1 MTSPLSLSSQAVIR
15 TELFGAERQPI
26 LLADGVLADPAAV
39 VQIAA
44 KHDFSHIGPHY
55 PGLRAAVSERVSM
68 ALVQPLLPMIQSTF
82 GLVRPPR
89 FLECYLS
96 LLTLSAADL
105 APIQRFP
112 HFDGLEDSRLAVLLY
127 LDSSEA
133 TGTGFYRQRAT
144 GFEAVDA
151 ARFDDYR
158 ASLERGVAEHG
169 LPDAGYIG
177 GDSALFERVFRVAG
191 SFNRMVI
198 YRGNV
203 LHCADIPQGFEASP
217 DPRSGR
223 LTLNLFLA

>member
-1 MTSPLSLSSQAVIR
+1 MTSPLSLSPQAVIR

-26 LLADGVLADPAAV
+26 IIADKALADPVAV

-44 KHDFSHIGPHY
+44 QHDFRRIGPHY
-55 PGLRAAVSERVSM
+55 PGVRAAVSDRVAM
-68 ALVQPLLPMIQSTF
+68 ALVKPLLPMIQATF
-82 GLVRPPR
+82 ALSRPPQ

-96 LLTLSAADL
+96 LLTLSSSEL

-112 HFDGLEDSRLAVLLY
+112 HFDGVEESRLAVLLY
-127 LDSSEA
+127 LDCRQA

-151 ARFDDYR
+151 SRFDAYR
-158 ASLERGVAEHG
+158 ASLESEVAVHG

-177 GDSALFERVFRVAG
+177 GDSVLFERVYRVAG
-191 SFNRMVI
+191 CFNRMVI

-203 LHCADIPQGFEASP
+203 LHCADIPEGFAASNQAET
-217 DPRSGR
+217 GR
-223 LTLNLFLA
+223 LTLNLFLC